1 MHKASAAASLSSLV
15 YDGETDVS
23 KFFQNFYLQCSL
35 VEWDAA
41 KQIENFPLFLSDKA
55 LRAFNEGGVPITM
68 KLAEDKIRKAC
79 TQSAD
84 FLLFQFYSRKRL
96 PNESIGQYGR
106 VLQKLLTKA
115 APLMDATFCTSL
127 LRAQL
132 CVGASE
138 HERGLIQFS
147 SSLTTA
153 SWDNVLEMLEK
164 SAPGQTESMV
174 SLDPAN
180 QHLIKTEPFEASAM
194 YSNASNN
201 NRRDSNAS
209 RTPIQCS
216 YCHYQNHRLDQCRFK
231 QRDVSNGINRES
243 LPSQPERRQSNQR
256 RQGNFNYGG
265 NNFSRS
271 NQASSFATNAGQA
284 GNQSLYQQAQ
294 QMQQSQANYQ
304 QQFQHQPFQQRQ
316 QSQSSNNTQ
325 QPPNSASTFAID
337 SQKEDFFSWSYSSD
351 AVEEATVNL
360 SMSNLLKVLVSV
372 SIFGSPPQ
380 QLLALVDNGS
390 THSFINPNVLSH
402 EQISL
407 ANNPNSLWS
416 KLSNFNIKGVTGAKS
431 STCCVTKAKL
441 KIGEFIGVHTFVI
454 SPSVRTYDMIIGLDF
469 CKAHN
474 IKIDH
479 SLAGTDMKI
488 GSIPI
493 QLFNLSVEDREKL
506 MSDQILHDQIAE
518 LRKELA
524 ELKANTASPSN
535 TTLPSLSSE
544 NVGPSI

>member
-23 KFFQNFYLQCSL
+23 KFFQNFNLQCSL

-180 QHLIKTEPFEASAM
+180 QHLIKTEPSEASAM

-201 NRRDSNAS
+201 NMHESFTNAS
-209 RTPIQCS
+209 RMPIQCS
-216 YCHYQNHRLDQCRFK
+216 YCYYQNHFLDQCRFK
-231 QRDVSNGINRES
+231 
-243 LPSQPERRQSNQR
+243 
-256 RQGNFNYGG
+256 
-265 NNFSRS
+265 
-271 NQASSFATNAGQA
+271 
-284 GNQSLYQQAQ
+284 
-294 QMQQSQANYQ
+294 
-304 QQFQHQPFQQRQ
+304 
-316 QSQSSNNTQ
+316 
-325 QPPNSASTFAID
+325 
-337 SQKEDFFSWSYSSD
+337 
-351 AVEEATVNL
+351 
-360 SMSNLLKVLVSV
+360 
-372 SIFGSPPQ
+372 
-380 QLLALVDNGS
+380 
-390 THSFINPNVLSH
+390 
-402 EQISL
+402 
-407 ANNPNSLWS
+407 
-416 KLSNFNIKGVTGAKS
+416 
-431 STCCVTKAKL
+431 
-441 KIGEFIGVHTFVI
+441 
-454 SPSVRTYDMIIGLDF
+454 
-469 CKAHN
+469 
-474 IKIDH
+474 
-479 SLAGTDMKI
+479 
-488 GSIPI
+488 
-493 QLFNLSVEDREKL
+493 
-506 MSDQILHDQIAE
+506 
-518 LRKELA
+518 
-524 ELKANTASPSN
+524 
-535 TTLPSLSSE
+535 
-544 NVGPSI
+544 